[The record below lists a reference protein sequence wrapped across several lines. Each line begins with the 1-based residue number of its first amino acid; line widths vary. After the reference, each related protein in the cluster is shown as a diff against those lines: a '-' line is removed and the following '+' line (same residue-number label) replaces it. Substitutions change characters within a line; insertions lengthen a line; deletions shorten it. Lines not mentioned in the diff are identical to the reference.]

1 MRSKRCR
8 LDLRQ
13 RENRRINQKN
23 GARYGV
29 DPYLVFCVIE
39 HESHFRSRALS
50 PKGAQG
56 LMQLMPGTARRFG
69 VRRPYDVAENIKG
82 GTQYLK
88 ELMAMF
94 DGRVNLVLASYNA
107 GEGAVLKYG
116 RSVPRIKKP
125 ASM

>member
-1 MRSKRCR
+1 MAPATALTRIWFSA
-8 LDLRQ
+8 LLNM
-13 RENRRINQKN
+13 NRTSGR
-23 GARYGV
+23 G
-29 DPYLVFCVIE
+29 L
-39 HESHFRSRALS
+39 LS

-88 ELMAMF
+88 ELMAML

-116 RSVPRIKKP
+116 RSVPPYKETREYVKRS
-125 ASM
+125 ASGMESTGANPPGQ

>member
-1 MRSKRCR
+1 M
-8 LDLRQ
+8 
-13 RENRRINQKN
+13 NRTSGR
-23 GARYGV
+23 G
-29 DPYLVFCVIE
+29 L
-39 HESHFRSRALS
+39 LS

-107 GEGAVLKYG
+107 GKEQYLSTDEAFH
-116 RSVPRIKKP
+116 RIKKP